1 MSIAG
6 IRTRSLCRNW
16 KEGREKLIHR
26 ERGTRTRSI
35 VSSRRGFFRF
45 FWKTHCPGRNP
56 NETYSSI
63 QETITITL
71 FSFLFLSF
79 FPLLLPFFFSFLFS
93 HARRLSARR
102 GWSRKSNVIFPYRVS
117 NWRTMP
123 SKISLSQFL
132 TKDVGDWFCKRPVI
146 FVYRSLPRKE
156 TVLDFILDEIFREIV
171 KFLGKDRSW
180 RRIRTEYR
188 NFVSGPNITRR
199 VFLSRHLFFFTFNNC
214 SVITSHS
221 LSLSLSLSFSSSF
234 SHSLFH
240 RIATI
245 LFRAPCL
252 WKP

>member
-1 MSIAG
+1 
-6 IRTRSLCRNW
+6 
-16 KEGREKLIHR
+16 
-26 ERGTRTRSI
+26 
-35 VSSRRGFFRF
+35 
-45 FWKTHCPGRNP
+45 
-56 NETYSSI
+56 
-63 QETITITL
+63 
-71 FSFLFLSF
+71 
-79 FPLLLPFFFSFLFS
+79 
-93 HARRLSARR
+93 
-102 GWSRKSNVIFPYRVS
+102 
-117 NWRTMP
+117 MP

-221 LSLSLSLSFSSSF
+221 LSLSLSLSLLLFPTLYSTV
-234 SHSLFH
+234 SLRYCSAH
-240 RIATI
+240 RACGSLKLASLKLEKGHARIS
-245 LFRAPCL
+245 LVSPPL
-252 WKP
+252 S